1 MAGKVNGFAVAYTAF
16 GGLLI
21 YSGIKGTSLTTTFT
35 GLTHGTLDSTP
46 EASAVAAATGAE
58 NAKVIGAVT
67 GSGNTPQPGVSLPA
81 SGNQAIAQQVIAANP
96 AYAGWGSGA
105 DWQDLVSL
113 WNQES
118 GWSNIAENPSS
129 GAYGIAQALGHGP
142 TNQYPAGPANPPT
155 SDARA
160 QIEWGLSYISSTYGS
175 PQMAW
180 GHETANGWY

>member
-1 MAGKVNGFAVAYTAF
+1 MAGKVNGFAVAYTAL

-21 YSGIKGTSLTTTFT
+21 YSGIKGTSLTSTFT

-46 EASAVAAATGAE
+46 EASASVSTGSGTATAAAGNTGAE
-58 NAKVIGAVT
+58 TKSAA
-67 GSGNTPQPGVSLPA
+67 A
-81 SGNQAIAQQVIAANP
+81 NQALAQQVIAANP

-118 GWSNIAENPSS
+118 GWSNTADNPQS
-129 GAYGIAQALGHGP
+129 GAYGIAQALP
-142 TNQYPAGPANPPT
+142 SSKYPPAGRPPPEGT
-155 SDARA
+155 ADA
-160 QIEWGLSYISSTYGS
+160 QTQVEWGLSYILARYGS

-180 GHETANGWY
+180 GHEVSNGWY